1 MLFIHLNKTNFFGFF
16 RFLDIYIPNIASARK
31 KMTVND
37 FRNFI
42 FENYYKGIGFVKE
55 NSYYAMK
62 HLKKRFTIV
71 CNQVNKKKLILV
83 MLRNI
88 IVLI

>member
-16 RFLDIYIPNIASARK
+16 RFLDIYILNIASARK

-55 NSYYAMK
+55 NSYYVMK
-62 HLKKRFTIV
+62 HLKKKIYH
-71 CNQVNKKKLILV
+71 CLQPS
-83 MLRNI
+83 
-88 IVLI
+88 